1 MWLKLKVKA
10 EDRWQRKKNPSPPFT
25 ATNAHTPKTLSE
37 THVSVRLKV
46 IGYAH
51 VTGTEGYVRILR
63 KNDYGT
69 ELEKKIEQLV
79 TQSWRNRQ
87 CGKSNCC

>member
-10 EDRWQRKKNPSPPFT
+10 EDRWQRKKNPSPPST

-51 VTGTEGYVRILR
+51 VTDTAGYVRILR
-63 KNDYGT
+63 KNDYGYRT
-69 ELEKKIEQLV
+69 
-79 TQSWRNRQ
+79 
-87 CGKSNCC
+87 

>member
-10 EDRWQRKKNPSPPFT
+10 EDRWQRKKNPSPPST

-37 THVSVRLKV
+37 AHASVRLKV

-63 KNDYGT
+63 KNDYGYST
-69 ELEKKIEQLV
+69 YFNK
-79 TQSWRNRQ
+79 R
-87 CGKSNCC
+87 

>member
-1 MWLKLKVKA
+1 MA
-10 EDRWQRKKNPSPPFT
+10 KKKESLSPST

-37 THVSVRLKV
+37 THASVGLKV

-63 KNDYGT
+63 KNDYGYRT
-69 ELEKKIEQLV
+69 
-79 TQSWRNRQ
+79 
-87 CGKSNCC
+87 